1 MLLEPLGRGG
11 MGEVYN
17 GFDETLK
24 RRVALKA
31 IRAEHR
37 LSPQAR
43 TRFLREAQIL
53 SQLDHP
59 QICRIFDYVEGP
71 DADYLVLEFIEGRS
85 LRASIRGGLDSS
97 LKLRIAEQV
106 VEVLAVAHA
115 AGVVHRDLKP
125 ENVMVTAAG

>member
-53 SQLDHP
+53 SQLDFAARSSANLPHL
-59 QICRIFDYVEGP
+59 RLRRGP
-71 DADYLVLEFIEGRS
+71 
-85 LRASIRGGLDSS
+85 
-97 LKLRIAEQV
+97 
-106 VEVLAVAHA
+106 
-115 AGVVHRDLKP
+115 
-125 ENVMVTAAG
+125 

>member
-11 MGEVYN
+11 MGEGYN

-71 DADYLVLEFIEGRS
+71 DADYLVLEFIDGPQPARGDPQRARAGAHTADRGAGGRGAGG
-85 LRASIRGGLDSS
+85 RARRRRRS
-97 LKLRIAEQV
+97 
-106 VEVLAVAHA
+106 
-115 AGVVHRDLKP
+115 P
-125 ENVMVTAAG
+125 